1 MKENLMPFKSKIGPQ
16 IRQKREAKQLS
27 REKLCHDGSRL
38 TVRQLIRIEKGQS
51 LPSLDKLDYIA
62 QQLGLKPSDLLAEE
76 ELTIPDT
83 YFELKHRLVKFPT
96 YGDPERVGQKQA
108 MIEEAYEKYFTVLP
122 EEELLFLDLSEKI
135 LNWSQTKKLV
145 AIEEIYEDAFEQ
157 LQEKKIYNLNDLMVL
172 GYYLIGIQ
180 QQKYYDKK
188 LFNKLKNRL
197 LEQEPSTDEL
207 YNIDLLSILISVLGV
222 YVQHGDY
229 GATLPVLK
237 KVYQLIEET
246 QQPSYRP
253 SVMMVEAKYY
263 LNVEGDKEQAGQLY
277 DQAINFATLLG
288 DQVLAD
294 GLREEK
300 DRDNLA

>member
-1 MKENLMPFKSKIGPQ
+1 M
-16 IRQKREAKQLS
+16 
-27 REKLCHDGSRL
+27 
-38 TVRQLIRIEKGQS
+38 
-51 LPSLDKLDYIA
+51 
-62 QQLGLKPSDLLAEE
+62 
-76 ELTIPDT
+76 
-83 YFELKHRLVKFPT
+83 
-96 YGDPERVGQKQA
+96 
-108 MIEEAYEKYFTVLP
+108 
-122 EEELLFLDLSEKI
+122 
-135 LNWSQTKKLV
+135 
-145 AIEEIYEDAFEQ
+145 
-157 LQEKKIYNLNDLMVL
+157 
-172 GYYLIGIQ
+172 
-180 QQKYYDKK
+180 
-188 LFNKLKNRL
+188 
-197 LEQEPSTDEL
+197 
-207 YNIDLLSILISVLGV
+207 LGV

-229 GATLPVLK
+229 GATLPVFK